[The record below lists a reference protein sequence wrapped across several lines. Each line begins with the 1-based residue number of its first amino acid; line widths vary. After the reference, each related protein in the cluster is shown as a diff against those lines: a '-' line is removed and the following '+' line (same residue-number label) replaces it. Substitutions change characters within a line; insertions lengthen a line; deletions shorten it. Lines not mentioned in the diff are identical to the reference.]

1 MEIGDLIQ
9 EVINYEGGGAPDR
22 GRVGI
27 VRDVAPIDEALC
39 AIWVSWARSGYE
51 HLDWECL
58 YSPDFITLSK
68 VAK

>member
-1 MEIGDLIQ
+1 MKVGDLIQ

-27 VRDVAPIDEALC
+27 VREVDPIDKAFC
-39 AIWVSWARSGYE
+39 AIWVSWVGGGWQE
-51 HLDWECL
+51 LDWDCL
-58 YSPDFITLSK
+58 YSPDFIILSK